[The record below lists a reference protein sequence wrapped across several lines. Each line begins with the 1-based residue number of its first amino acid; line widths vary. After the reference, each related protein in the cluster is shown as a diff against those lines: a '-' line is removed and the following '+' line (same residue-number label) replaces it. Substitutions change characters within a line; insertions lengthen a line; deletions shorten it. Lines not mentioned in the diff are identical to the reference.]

1 MRSYYGNL
9 IVDILDLVFS
19 FVSLVLVW
27 VSCVK
32 DSTIFFGISTAIYLL
47 PRLLSVLLEI
57 ATNGRDVIRLV
68 IDIVSL
74 LMLLASFALVVIT
87 IFDFFVGTLNITDID
102 FRIMSK
108 LFYIFSAIS
117 LSNIVYKVLVG
128 ILQRIS
134 LTIRNNK
141 PTLNRR

>member
-9 IVDILDLVFS
+9 VIDILDLVFS
-19 FVSLVLVW
+19 FVSLILVW
-27 VSCVK
+27 VSYVT

-57 ATNGRDVIRLV
+57 VNNGRDVIRLV

-74 LMLLASFALVVIT
+74 LMILASFVLVIIVM
-87 IFDFFVGTLNITDID
+87 FDFFVGSSNIVNID
-102 FRIMSK
+102 FEIMSK
-108 LFYIFSAIS
+108 LFYIISAIS
-117 LSNIVYKVLVG
+117 LSNSVYKVLVG
-128 ILQRIS
+128 IFQRIS

-141 PTLNRR
+141 YTFNRR

>member
-9 IVDILDLVFS
+9 VIDILDLVFS
-19 FVSLVLVW
+19 FVSLMLVW
-27 VSCVK
+27 VSYVT

-57 ATNGRDVIRLV
+57 VNNGRDVIRLV

-74 LMLLASFALVVIT
+74 LMILASFVLVIIVM
-87 IFDFFVGTLNITDID
+87 FDFFVGSSNIVNID
-102 FRIMSK
+102 FEIMSK
-108 LFYIFSAIS
+108 LFYIISAIS
-117 LSNIVYKVLVG
+117 LSNSVYKVLVG
-128 ILQRIS
+128 IFQRIS

-141 PTLNRR
+141 YTFNRR

>member
-9 IVDILDLVFS
+9 VIDILDLVFS
-19 FVSLVLVW
+19 FVSLILVW
-27 VSCVK
+27 VSYGT

-57 ATNGRDVIRLV
+57 VNNGRDVIRLV

-74 LMLLASFALVVIT
+74 LMILASFVLVIIVM
-87 IFDFFVGTLNITDID
+87 FDFFVGSSNIVNID
-102 FRIMSK
+102 FEIMSK
-108 LFYIFSAIS
+108 LFYIISAIS
-117 LSNIVYKVLVG
+117 LSNSVYKVLVG
-128 ILQRIS
+128 IFQRIS

-141 PTLNRR
+141 YTFNRR